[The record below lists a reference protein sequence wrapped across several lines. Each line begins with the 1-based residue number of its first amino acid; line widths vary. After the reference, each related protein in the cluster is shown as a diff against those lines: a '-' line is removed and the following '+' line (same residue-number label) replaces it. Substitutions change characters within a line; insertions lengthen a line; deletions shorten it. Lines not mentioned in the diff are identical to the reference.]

1 MRQSIQGKL
10 KLPSFLFVGSD
21 NQLLT
26 TPPHLQPAAG
36 WYGASLRSALRVS
49 IPRVQSPREGYVVPL
64 ITSRE
69 YLLHQRQ

>member
-26 TPPHLQPAAG
+26 TLARLLTCNLPPAG
-36 WYGASLRSALRVS
+36 MALPFARPCGSVAH
-49 IPRVQSPREGYVVPL
+49 EC
-64 ITSRE
+64 SRCVRGM
-69 YLLHQRQ
+69 LFH